1 MDGPIACDAP
11 TVTESELQEATL
23 KVINQL
29 VHCSGSVLQ
38 TLTKNIVVRLL
49 AEDNSEGME
58 CIKMLTKEK
67 QKELFILARAKKD

>member
-1 MDGPIACDAP
+1 LDGPIACDAP

-29 VHCSGSVLQ
+29 VHCSDSVLQ
-38 TLTKNIVVRLL
+38 TLTKNIERVL
-49 AEDNSEGME
+49 AEDSSEGME
-58 CIKMLTKEK
+58 RINMLMKEK